1 MSEFKRDFP
10 RSFESLPALVA
21 FVDEALHG
29 TNIAPAQR
37 HVLDFAME
45 ELFTNMVKY
54 APNGAPQI
62 TITISRLPQG
72 AEVSLLD
79 RDVDCFD
86 VTRAPDAAVDRPLAE
101 RTPGGLGL
109 HVLRRQV
116 DHLSYRYDPQR
127 REGLTLFSVSFEKP
141 PGPPC

>member
-1 MSEFKRDFP
+1 
-10 RSFESLPALVA
+10 
-21 FVDEALHG
+21 
-29 TNIAPAQR
+29 
-37 HVLDFAME
+37 
-45 ELFTNMVKY
+45 MVKY

-62 TITISRLPQG
+62 TIRISRLPQG

-101 RTPGGLGL
+101 RAPGGLGL
-109 HVLRRQV
+109 HLLRRLV
-116 DHLSYRYDPQR
+116 ERLEYRYDPQR
-127 REGLTLFSVSFEKP
+127 REGLTRFSVPFQRA